1 MKRGPLFFAHA
12 HVWVIKPHTASA
24 DPETIVGRAAGLL
37 FVLAGLIASA
47 FAFVHHMQTPPKG
60 TMETV
65 AAKAA
70 VAELKDAGD
79 QLYLTKKWA
88 GTYDGP
94 DLKNFRDLQ
103 LVRADDFGFC
113 IQVVKEAQVF
123 RLVGPGREPE
133 PGRC

>member
-1 MKRGPLFFAHA
+1 M
-12 HVWVIKPHTASA
+12 
-24 DPETIVGRAAGLL
+24 VGRAAGLL

-47 FAFVHHMQTPPKG
+47 FAFVHHVQAPPKG
-60 TMETV
+60 TMENA
-65 AAKAA
+65 AAKQA

-88 GTYDGP
+88 GTFDGP
-94 DLKNFRDLQ
+94 DLKDFRDLQ

-113 IQVVKEAQVF
+113 IQVVKNAQVF
-123 RLVGPGREPE
+123 RLIGPGRDPE

>member
-1 MKRGPLFFAHA
+1 
-12 HVWVIKPHTASA
+12 
-24 DPETIVGRAAGLL
+24 VGRAAGLL

-47 FAFVHHMQTPPKG
+47 FAFVHHLQAPPKS
-60 TMETV
+60 TMETA
-65 AAKAA
+65 AAKEA
-70 VAELKDAGD
+70 VAELKDAGN

-88 GTYDGP
+88 DTYDGP

-113 IQVVKEAQVF
+113 IQVVKDAQVF
-123 RLVGPGREPE
+123 RLIGPGRGPE